1 MRLAA
6 FAFALV
12 LPPALAL
19 ADPAG
24 DYKALVTA
32 AQDGDP
38 GVDFTVMRQAY
49 AQIPEYDPLGAKT
62 ADLMHDGEAAYIAKD
77 CKTAL
82 DKFQAAIA
90 LDFTL
95 SDAHALSADCLE
107 QAGDKKGEAREEAI
121 AQGLFYS
128 ILSSGDG
135 KSPDTAF
142 WVVTR
147 HEEGVVLAVA
157 GVEGKGQETLSTD
170 HGPVD
175 KVTVTDGKSGH
186 QADMYF
192 NVSALAFGGAPKSQ
206 SKPH

>member
-1 MRLAA
+1 MRRMATL
-6 FAFALV
+6 AFALL
-12 LPPALAL
+12 LPPLTAL
-19 ADPAG
+19 ADPSG
-24 DYKALVTA
+24 DYAALVTA

-62 ADLMHDGEAAYIAKD
+62 ADLMRDGEAAYVAKD

-82 DKFQAAIA
+82 DKFKAAIA
-90 LDFTL
+90 LNFTL

-107 QAGDKKGEAREEAI
+107 QAGDKKNEAREEAI

-128 ILSSGDG
+128 IVASGDG
-135 KSPDTAF
+135 KSPETAF

-157 GVEGKGQETLSTD
+157 GLQGKSRETVSTD

-175 KVTVTDGKSGH
+175 KVGVRDGTKGH
-186 QADMYF
+186 DAAMYF
-192 NVSALAFGGAPKSQ
+192 NVSTFAGARAVR
-206 SKPH
+206 